1 MRFNGIYWDLLKLTG
16 WFHTPEKYSPMGCSD
31 IHHLPIPTPKH
42 SSQLRAFCRVFLTS
56 SSGSQKTTQHQ
67 WLFPL
72 HHFWIRSYCRANLGF
87 KLHLALFF
95 HKIPR
100 KKKDLRISS
109 WSENLPIQMAQDSSC
124 IKLHQL
130 LCLLCLMLKP
140 TRCLNHHPCYGGIC
154 MYAYINIYI
163 YISYPHS
170 TSKKDIKTP
179 IYHYIIHWDATHF
192 GIHQPL
198 PALLPPCWG
207 LLWV

>member
-1 MRFNGIYWDLLKLTG
+1 
-16 WFHTPEKYSPMGCSD
+16 MGCSD

-72 HHFWIRSYCRANLGF
+72 HHWIIDPIALDFGLTNCC
-87 KLHLALFF
+87 KLRFQTPSRVV
-95 HKIPR
+95 PR
-100 KKKDLRISS
+100 KKKKDLRISS

-140 TRCLNHHPCYGGIC
+140 TRCLNHHPMLWWYTVY
-154 MYAYINIYI
+154 MYVCIYI
-163 YISYPHS
+163 YI
-170 TSKKDIKTP
+170 
-179 IYHYIIHWDATHF
+179 YI
-192 GIHQPL
+192 L
-198 PALLPPCWG
+198 SL
-207 LLWV
+207 

>member
-1 MRFNGIYWDLLKLTG
+1 MPLLRAPVAATSGHHAFWVRYNDLDLQGFNGIQWDLIRDSMRFNGIYWDLLKLTG
-16 WFHTPEKYSPMGCSD
+16 WFQTPEKYSPMGCSD

-140 TRCLNHHPCYGGIC
+140 IHVMVVYVC
-154 MYAYINIYI
+154 MHILIYI
-163 YISYPHS
+163 YPIPIVPQ
-170 TSKKDIKTP
+170 KKI
-179 IYHYIIHWDATHF
+179 
-192 GIHQPL
+192 
-198 PALLPPCWG
+198 
-207 LLWV
+207 